1 MKVVFE
7 HIIVSY
13 HKNKKKEIKFI
24 IRVFNKTNEGY
35 TEIKSTKESK
45 EKLSWI
51 WIRGHVKKMKKGEGT
66 YNSELEIQL
75 EWMVSQSERKN
86 KKIKIIYGSR
96 KILYV
101 KLYMEVRK
109 F

>member
-75 EWMVSQSERKN
+75 EWMVSQSERK
-86 KKIKIIYGSR
+86 K
-96 KILYV
+96 
-101 KLYMEVRK
+101 
-109 F
+109 

>member
-51 WIRGHVKKMKKGEGT
+51 
-66 YNSELEIQL
+66 
-75 EWMVSQSERKN
+75 
-86 KKIKIIYGSR
+86 
-96 KILYV
+96 
-101 KLYMEVRK
+101 
-109 F
+109 

>member
-1 MKVVFE
+1 M
-7 HIIVSY
+7 SY

-24 IRVFNKTNEGY
+24 IRVFNKSNEGY

-51 WIRGHVKKMKKGEGT
+51 WIRDHVKKKMKKGEGT

-86 KKIKIIYGSR
+86 KKIKIIYGSQ
-96 KILYV
+96 KN
-101 KLYMEVRK
+101 
-109 F
+109 